1 MALHENQAARFRND
15 RITKSEN
22 RVPPGPRGL
31 PLVGVSLELL
41 HNPLALLTRVAR
53 DYGDIARIPLAFQS
67 RIFINHPELIEQ
79 VLITQQNKFHKG
91 ALIKRAT
98 ARLLGEGLL
107 TSEGAFWRRQRSL
120 AQPAFHHTR
129 IAEYA
134 PAMVEQALAHVQS
147 WREGEVRDVSEEMMR
162 LTMGIAV
169 KTLFGTDMTAGGKR
183 VTEAVG
189 GLMRYELRRLRSPV
203 RLPRSW
209 PTRARRRAN
218 KAYEYLDSLVY
229 EIISD
234 RRAAGKEGYDLLSML
249 ISATDEGGGHMTT
262 QQLRDETMTLFLAGH
277 ETTALTL
284 AWTWYLLAENAR
296 TEVLLHEEL
305 GRVLGGRSPRVEDL
319 ERLPYLDGVISE
331 SLRLYPPA
339 YALARTATEPF
350 DLAGYH
356 FPAGTTVL
364 MSQWVMHRDP
374 RYFEDPEVFRPER
387 WLDGLARHLPTFA
400 YFPFGGG
407 PRRCIGQGFA
417 HMEAMLLAATIA
429 QRCRLRL
436 VPDHP
441 VKPDPLVTL
450 RARHGIQMTIHARG

>member
-1 MALHENQAARFRND
+1 M
-15 RITKSEN
+15 TKSEN

-31 PLVGVSLELL
+31 PLVGASFDLL
-41 HNPLALLTRVAR
+41 RNPLALLARVAR
-53 DYGDIARIPLAFQS
+53 NYGDIARIPLTFQS
-67 RIFINHPELIEQ
+67 RIFINHPGLIEQ
-79 VLITQQNKFHKG
+79 VLVTQQHKFHKG
-91 ALIKRAT
+91 ALVKRAT

-107 TSEGAFWRRQRSL
+107 TSEGAFWRRQRNL
-120 AQPAFHHTR
+120 AQPAFHHAR
-129 IAEYA
+129 VAEYA
-134 PAMVEQALAHVQS
+134 PAMVEQALARVES
-147 WREGEVRDVSEEMMR
+147 WREGEARDVCEEMMR

-169 KTLFGTDMTAGGKR
+169 KTLFGTEMTAEGNL

-189 GLMRYELRRLRSPV
+189 RLMRYELRRLRSPV
-203 RLPRSW
+203 RLPKSW
-209 PTRARRRAN
+209 PTRASRRAN
-218 KAYEYLDSLVY
+218 QAYEYLDSLVY
-229 EIISD
+229 RIIAD
-234 RRAAGKEGYDLLSML
+234 RRTAGKEGHDLLSML
-249 ISATDEGGGHMTT
+249 ISATDEHGSRMTA

-284 AWTWYLLAENAR
+284 AWTWHLLAENAR

-305 GRVLGGRSPRVEDL
+305 CRVLGGRSPQMEDL

-350 DLAGYH
+350 ELAGYR

-374 RYFEDPEVFRPER
+374 RYFADPTVFRPER
-387 WLDGLARHLPTFA
+387 WLDGLARRLPAFA

-417 HMEAMLLAATIA
+417 HMEAMLLVATIA
-429 QRCRLRL
+429 QRYRLRT

-441 VKPDPLVTL
+441 VAPDPLVTL
-450 RARHGIQMTIHARG
+450 RARHGIRMTIHARN